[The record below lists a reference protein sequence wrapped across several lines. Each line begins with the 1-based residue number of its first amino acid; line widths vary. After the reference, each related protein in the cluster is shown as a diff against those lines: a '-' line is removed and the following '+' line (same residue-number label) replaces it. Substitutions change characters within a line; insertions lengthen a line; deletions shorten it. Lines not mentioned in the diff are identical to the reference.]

1 MSIETPCE
9 QIVKSEE
16 SGGKKGFRRRKKMN
30 TKEWENVG
38 NIRMMGKFLE
48 KAVIALTVRIISHL
62 IGASTVSAVSLLLP
76 LTTSCK
82 HSFML

>member
-1 MSIETPCE
+1 
-9 QIVKSEE
+9 
-16 SGGKKGFRRRKKMN
+16 
-30 TKEWENVG
+30 
-38 NIRMMGKFLE
+38 MMGKFLE